1 MADRSSDIRSRA
13 NDAVHKL
20 GELDAMVSQLED
32 EIDSVAEDIAHAAEP
47 AGEPEDGAEADPIAD
62 AAEELD
68 DGVVVNAETVDEALE
83 KVAAEIQSD
92 LDDAVEASTDSAARP
107 NDEVHAPF
115 DDNAGEDSIAAQI
128 DEELARALD
137 ERDEDAEPVASARP
151 PRRVEDAAES
161 SESAQDSV
169 EDDGAPADAQATDEA
184 VHALAQ
190 ALDRLLDDGEAAEP
204 SDAVVEDET
213 EVDEAGPAESAPPSA
228 PAPAPAAKPKPKAS
242 PSPAPAPLVD
252 TKTEQ
257 PRSLSPKSVLISAL
271 VLANKPFE
279 SLPPQVRETLGL
291 AGLVTIF
298 NAACLWVFLLLR

>member
-92 LDDAVEASTDSAARP
+92 LDDAVEASTDYSSRP
-107 NDEVHAPF
+107 NAEVHAPF

-137 ERDEDAEPVASARP
+137 DRDEDAEPVASARSP
-151 PRRVEDAAES
+151 PRVEDAAES
-161 SESAQDSV
+161 SEAAHDSV
-169 EDDGAPADAQATDEA
+169 EDDGAPADAQATDGA

-204 SDAVVEDET
+204 SDAGD
-213 EVDEAGPAESAPPSA
+213 DEASDEDAEPEVAAPPSA
-228 PAPAPAAKPKPKAS
+228 PKAAPAAKPKPKAS
-242 PSPAPAPLVD
+242 PSPAPAP
-252 TKTEQ
+252 
-257 PRSLSPKSVLISAL
+257 
-271 VLANKPFE
+271 
-279 SLPPQVRETLGL
+279 
-291 AGLVTIF
+291 VTST
-298 NAACLWVFLLLR
+298 A